1 MLLFWILTRFQTGTI
16 QKYLYSILVHL
27 NENFGNVDMDA
38 NTGKIIEGGARV
50 SDKFYA
56 RVRQT
61 PTIAV
66 INRFQGGPGVTR

>member
-50 SDKFYA
+50 SDKF
-56 RVRQT
+56 
-61 PTIAV
+61 
-66 INRFQGGPGVTR
+66 